1 MIGSKNGGR
10 SKPLPNLKAAIALHF
25 AYCNFVR
32 VHQTLR
38 VTPAMEAGITDH
50 VWEMQ
55 DLLNTTAV
63 QEKAAA

>member
-1 MIGSKNGGR
+1 
-10 SKPLPNLKAAIALHF
+10 
-25 AYCNFVR
+25 
-32 VHQTLR
+32 
-38 VTPAMEAGITDH
+38 MEAGITDH